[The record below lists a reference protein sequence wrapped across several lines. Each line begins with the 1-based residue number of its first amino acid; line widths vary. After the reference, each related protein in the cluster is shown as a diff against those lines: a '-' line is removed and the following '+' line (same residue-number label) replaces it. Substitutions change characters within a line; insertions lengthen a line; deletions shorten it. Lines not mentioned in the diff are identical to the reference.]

1 MEKDD
6 IARGTLSSPIQDLG
20 ASLPV
25 TRPGATSIDFGQVF
39 LHLLRCF
46 VCYLKSVEQCLVSH
60 LEKWLILCC

>member
-39 LHLLRCF
+39 YTCFALLADLFC
-46 VCYLKSVEQCLVSH
+46 
-60 LEKWLILCC
+60 I